1 MNINYEYFLHYVKK
15 KENYKNIK
23 VLDFGCGKG
32 EILQLLLDNGINAYG
47 VDIYHQGPSEEV
59 LSSELYKQGKIK
71 IIEINK
77 KLPFEDKSFDLII
90 SNQVFEHVSNIDFV
104 SDELSRLLKD
114 RGKMYHHFP
123 SKEVWREGHIG
134 ILFSHWFSSEG
145 KLRYLYTFLMRLVGF
160 GRNKKGKTISEW
172 TKHNI
177 NYLDKFCYYRK
188 NSELNNILRDY
199 EIENKEIDYIKFR
212 GINAPIIKNLVKL
225 GIFRKAYESIFRKLA
240 FMAIE
245 LRKK

>member
-15 KENYKNIK
+15 QEDYKNIK

-32 EILQLLLDNGINAYG
+32 EILQLLLDNEIDAHG
-47 VDIYHQGPSEEV
+47 VDIYHQGPSGEV

-77 KLPFEDKSFDLII
+77 KLPFEDKTFDLII

-104 SDELSRLLKD
+104 SGELRRILKD
-114 RGKMYHHFP
+114 KGKMYHHFP

-145 KLRYLYTFLMRLVGF
+145 KSRYLYTFLMRLVGF
-160 GRNKKGKTISEW
+160 GRNKADKTIKEW
-172 TKHNI
+172 VAYSLG
-177 NYLDKFCYYRK
+177 YLDKYCFYRK
-188 NSELNNILRDY
+188 EKELEEVLHDY
-199 EIENKEIDYIKFR
+199 KIEHKEIEYIKFR
-212 GINAPIIKNLVKL
+212 GKNISIL
-225 GIFRKAYESIFRKLA
+225 GILIDIKMFRKVYEYVFRKSA
-240 FMAIE
+240 FIAIE
-245 LRKK
+245 MKKK